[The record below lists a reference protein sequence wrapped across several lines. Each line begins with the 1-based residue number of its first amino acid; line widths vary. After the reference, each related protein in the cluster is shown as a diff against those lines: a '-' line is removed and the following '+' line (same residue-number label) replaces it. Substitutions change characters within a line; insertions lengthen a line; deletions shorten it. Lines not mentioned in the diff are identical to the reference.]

1 MVFKSGLSWFGAC
14 IFISMLLVKASFL
27 QIIQNALE
35 NLNPL
40 SQNSSGWCLTTE
52 EGLSMLCY
60 QLFSGIAKPSSL
72 QNTNT
77 TVNLFVN
84 FITCIRFFPF
94 HPSARTGYTP
104 TPTSAQLVDVSK
116 KVEKVPSPCP
126 CGVLNFWQQHSLEE
140 HETTYEWLGNPSILG
155 PLYSVHTQP

>member
-1 MVFKSGLSWFGAC
+1 MVYKSGLSWFGAC

-40 SQNSSGWCLTTE
+40 SQNSSEWCLTSK

-60 QLFSGIAKPSSL
+60 QLFSGIAKPVV
-72 QNTNT
+72 QNTNKT
-77 TVNLFVN
+77 INLFVN
-84 FITCIRFFPF
+84 FITCFRFFPF
-94 HPSARTGYTP
+94 HPSARTGSGP
-104 TPTSAQLVDVSK
+104 HPDLCSVSWRLK
-116 KVEKVPSPCP
+116 KSWKSSLPCP